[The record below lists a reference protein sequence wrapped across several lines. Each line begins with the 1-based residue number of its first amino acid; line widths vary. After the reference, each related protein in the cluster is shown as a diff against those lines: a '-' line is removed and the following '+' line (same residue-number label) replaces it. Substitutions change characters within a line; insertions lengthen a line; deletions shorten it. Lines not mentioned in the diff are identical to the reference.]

1 MLSTH
6 NLFSR
11 IPLNQIIDNYDKKK
25 FLNINKIKI
34 VETEINRIKKLPKNM
49 SNRNKLKTLKKR
61 KLSLQP
67 KHLREKKISNVI
79 GVDEGLISLPK
90 VSSTK
95 IWKINDEN
103 NNEIEKKNKFN
114 EKMLKTQF
122 GSITN
127 YLSEEES
134 NDKMEKFIEKKLEE
148 NEIKK
153 LNNWDLLHIKDMKN
167 VKHSQSFKF
176 IAKNLE
182 MPEIKWML
190 DIKNDP
196 KSINI
201 LSRNKKLKE
210 FFKGLEEEQN
220 AIFNLNMNINKKNY
234 LLDFN
239 DNDNKEDED
248 FEINREDKKSSVD
261 YYKDVMRD
269 KIKVEEFLRNDLAD
283 LSQEIYYKKN
293 MKKKLSIQINHII
306 NKINNI
312 DVEKKNYYETENE
325 KMKFLEENSNNLF
338 VDNNNSNKNFKKKK
352 TKQISHFNSSSNLI
366 FVNEKYKNIENNF
379 NEKISNKDKKFYNTR
394 EIQKIKK
401 KLTNY
406 LNSIKNKKIEL
417 NEELKKLQND
427 VKLIEEDIKK
437 IKVRISSRIIEQR
450 KYFFDILKKGIDV
463 RKEGL
468 SWVIIKLIELN
479 GFFEESKFPK
489 FLNNSQIDYL
499 LTISYKQYELNELL
513 KLFYVLKDKQ
523 NCLKNEYEK
532 HNRNET
538 KNVFE
543 NKKNNFSEEKNIHEN
558 NMSIPIKYYKKFENI
573 AQKYEK
579 VTNIRINEQKEEKYL
594 KKIVSDLQEKIKKK
608 YYYSKEKTN
617 FDEDEDDNEYD
628 KLLFLPG
635 SLAEFFSKN
644 KKFREYFDDIYFLN
658 SEIRKRQKEIKNLR
672 KDEIE
677 KFKKNNKGKISNL
690 NMIFSAL
697 FGNGI
702 NI

>member
-1 MLSTH
+1 MENNNNFKTFF
-6 NLFSR
+6 NR
-11 IPLNQIIDNYDKKK
+11 IPLNKIIDNYDKNK

-34 VETEINRIKKLPKNM
+34 IETEINKVKKLPKNM
-49 SNRNKLKTLKKR
+49 SNRNKIKTLKKR

-67 KHLREKKISNVI
+67 KHLREKKISNII

-90 VSSTK
+90 VLSTK
-95 IWKINDEN
+95 IWKK
-103 NNEIEKKNKFN
+103 NNENEMEKKNT
-114 EKMLKTQF
+114 EKILKNNF

-127 YLSEEES
+127 YLSED
-134 NDKMEKFIEKKLEE
+134 DKDNKELFKEKKIEE

-220 AIFNLNMNINKKNY
+220 AIFNMNMNINKKNY
-234 LLDFN
+234 LLDVYN
-239 DNDNKEDED
+239 DDNNEEDV
-248 FEINREDKKSSVD
+248 EINREDKKSSVD

-283 LSQEIYYKKN
+283 LSQQIFDKKN
-293 MKKKLSIQINHII
+293 MKKKLAININKII

-312 DVEKKNYYETENE
+312 EFEKKNYYENQNE
-325 KMKFLEENSNNLF
+325 KIKFFEENQNF
-338 VDNNNSNKNFKKKK
+338 YFDINNNNNKRKKNKN
-352 TKQISHFNSSSNLI
+352 NSSKNLI
-366 FVNEKYKNIENNF
+366 NEYKNNF
-379 NEKISNKDKKFYNTR
+379 NEKISNKEKKIYNKR
-394 EIQKIKK
+394 EIQKLK
-401 KLTNY
+401 TNFNNFLIS
-406 LNSIKNKKIEL
+406 LNTKKIEL
-417 NEELKKLQND
+417 NKELKSLQNN
-427 VKLIEEDIKK
+427 VKIIEEEIKK

-499 LTISYKQYELNELL
+499 LKISYKQYELNELL

-532 HNRNET
+532 HHKKEVNSNDL
-538 KNVFE
+538 NE
-543 NKKNNFSEEKNIHEN
+543 NKKDNFNEEN
-558 NMSIPIKYYKKFENI
+558 NENYSIPIKYYKKFENI

-594 KKIVSDLQEKIKKK
+594 KKIVCDLQEKIKKK
-608 YYYSKEKTN
+608 YYYSKEQIN
-617 FDEDEDDNEYD
+617 FDNKNNENDDENDEND

-644 KKFREYFDDIYFLN
+644 KKFRDYFDDIFYLN

-672 KDEIE
+672 KEEIE

-690 NMIFSAL
+690 NMIFLAL

>member
-1 MLSTH
+1 MENNNNFKTFF
-6 NLFSR
+6 NR
-11 IPLNQIIDNYDKKK
+11 IPLNKIIDNYDKNK

-34 VETEINRIKKLPKNM
+34 IETEINKVKKLPKNM
-49 SNRNKLKTLKKR
+49 SNRNKIKTLKKR

-67 KHLREKKISNVI
+67 KHLREKKISNII

-90 VSSTK
+90 VLSTK
-95 IWKINDEN
+95 IWKK
-103 NNEIEKKNKFN
+103 NNENEMEKKNT
-114 EKMLKTQF
+114 EKILKNNF

-127 YLSEEES
+127 YLSE
-134 NDKMEKFIEKKLEE
+134 DEKDNKELFKEKKIEE

-220 AIFNLNMNINKKNY
+220 AIFNMNMNINKKNY
-234 LLDFN
+234 LLDVYN
-239 DNDNKEDED
+239 DDNNEEDV
-248 FEINREDKKSSVD
+248 EINREDKKSSVD

-283 LSQEIYYKKN
+283 LSQQIYDKKN
-293 MKKKLSIQINHII
+293 MKKKLAININKII

-312 DVEKKNYYETENE
+312 EFEKKNYYENQNE
-325 KMKFLEENSNNLF
+325 KIKFFEENHNF
-338 VDNNNSNKNFKKKK
+338 YFDINNNNNKRKKNKN
-352 TKQISHFNSSSNLI
+352 NSSKNLI
-366 FVNEKYKNIENNF
+366 NEYKNNF
-379 NEKISNKDKKFYNTR
+379 NEKISNKEKKIYNKR
-394 EIQKIKK
+394 EIQKLKTNLNNF
-401 KLTNY
+401 LTS
-406 LNSIKNKKIEL
+406 LNTKKIEL
-417 NEELKKLQND
+417 NKELKSLQNN
-427 VKLIEEDIKK
+427 VKIIEEEIKK

-499 LTISYKQYELNELL
+499 LKISYKQYELNELL

-532 HNRNET
+532 HHKKEVNSNDL
-538 KNVFE
+538 NE
-543 NKKNNFSEEKNIHEN
+543 NKKDNFNEEN
-558 NMSIPIKYYKKFENI
+558 NENYSIPIKYYKKFENI

-594 KKIVSDLQEKIKKK
+594 KKIVCDLQEKIKKK
-608 YYYSKEKTN
+608 YYYSKEKIN
-617 FDEDEDDNEYD
+617 FDNENNENDDENDEND

-644 KKFREYFDDIYFLN
+644 KKFRDYFDDIFYLN

-672 KDEIE
+672 KEEIE

-690 NMIFSAL
+690 NMIFLAL

>member
-1 MLSTH
+1 MENNNYKTFMF
-6 NLFSR
+6 NR
-11 IPLNQIIDNYDKKK
+11 IPLNKIIDNYDKNK

-34 VETEINRIKKLPKNM
+34 IETEINRVKKLPKNM
-49 SNRNKLKTLKKR
+49 NNRNKIKTLKKR

-67 KHLREKKISNVI
+67 KHLREKKISNII

-90 VSSTK
+90 VLSTK
-95 IWKINDEN
+95 IWKK
-103 NNEIEKKNKFN
+103 NNENDKKNT
-114 EKMLKTQF
+114 EKILKNQF

-127 YLSEEES
+127 YLSED
-134 NDKMEKFIEKKLEE
+134 DKDNKEYFKEKKIEE

-234 LLDFN
+234 LLDVYN
-239 DNDNKEDED
+239 DDDNNNNEEDV
-248 FEINREDKKSSVD
+248 EINREDKKSSVD

-283 LSQEIYYKKN
+283 LSQQIYDKKN
-293 MKKKLSIQINHII
+293 MKKKLSFDINKII

-312 DVEKKNYYETENE
+312 EYEKKNYYENQNE
-325 KMKFLEENSNNLF
+325 KIKFLEENNF
-338 VDNNNSNKNFKKKK
+338 FYDVNNNNNNKKKK
-352 TKQISHFNSSSNLI
+352 NKNNSSKNLI
-366 FVNEKYKNIENNF
+366 INEKYKNIF
-379 NEKISNKDKKFYNTR
+379 NDKISNKDKKFYNKN
-394 EIQKIKK
+394 EIQKLKS
-401 KLTNY
+401 KLNNFLTSSNT
-406 LNSIKNKKIEL
+406 KKIEL
-417 NEELKKLQND
+417 NEELKLLQNN
-427 VKLIEEDIKK
+427 VKLIEEEIKK

-499 LTISYKQYELNELL
+499 LKISYKQYELNELL

-532 HNRNET
+532 HHKNEI
-538 KNVFE
+538 NELNE
-543 NKKNNFSEEKNIHEN
+543 NKKDNFNEEN
-558 NMSIPIKYYKKFENI
+558 NENYSIPIKYYKKFENI

-594 KKIVSDLQEKIKKK
+594 KKIVCDLQEKIKKK
-608 YYYSKEKTN
+608 YYYTKEKIDNNNN
-617 FDEDEDDNEYD
+617 FNNKNNENNNLNNENNENDDEND

-644 KKFREYFDDIYFLN
+644 KKFRDYFDDIFYLN

-672 KDEIE
+672 KEEIE

-690 NMIFSAL
+690 NMIFLAM

>member
-1 MLSTH
+1 MENNNNFKTFF
-6 NLFSR
+6 NR
-11 IPLNQIIDNYDKKK
+11 IPLNKIIDNYDKNK

-34 VETEINRIKKLPKNM
+34 IETEINKVKKLPKNM
-49 SNRNKLKTLKKR
+49 SNRNKIKTLKKR

-67 KHLREKKISNVI
+67 KHLREKKISNII

-90 VSSTK
+90 VLSTK
-95 IWKINDEN
+95 IWKK
-103 NNEIEKKNKFN
+103 NNENEMEKKNT
-114 EKMLKTQF
+114 EKILKNNF

-127 YLSEEES
+127 YLSED
-134 NDKMEKFIEKKLEE
+134 DKDNKELFKEKKIEE

-220 AIFNLNMNINKKNY
+220 AIFNMNMNINKKNY
-234 LLDFN
+234 LLDVYN
-239 DNDNKEDED
+239 DDNNEEDV
-248 FEINREDKKSSVD
+248 EINREDKKSSVD

-283 LSQEIYYKKN
+283 LSQQIYDKKN
-293 MKKKLSIQINHII
+293 MKKKLAININKII

-312 DVEKKNYYETENE
+312 EFEKKNYYENQNE
-325 KMKFLEENSNNLF
+325 KIKFFEGNQNF
-338 VDNNNSNKNFKKKK
+338 YFDINNNNNKKKK
-352 TKQISHFNSSSNLI
+352 NKNNSSKNLI
-366 FVNEKYKNIENNF
+366 NEKYKNNF
-379 NEKISNKDKKFYNTR
+379 NEKISNKEKKIYNKR
-394 EIQKIKK
+394 EIQKLKT
-401 KLTNY
+401 KLNNFLTS
-406 LNSIKNKKIEL
+406 LNTKKIEL
-417 NEELKKLQND
+417 NEELKSLQNN
-427 VKLIEEDIKK
+427 VKIIEEEIKK

-499 LTISYKQYELNELL
+499 LKISYKQYELNELL

-532 HNRNET
+532 HHKKEVNSNDL
-538 KNVFE
+538 NE
-543 NKKNNFSEEKNIHEN
+543 NKKDNFNEEN
-558 NMSIPIKYYKKFENI
+558 NENYSIPIKYYKKFENI

-594 KKIVSDLQEKIKKK
+594 KKIVCDLQEKIKKK
-608 YYYSKEKTN
+608 YYYSKEKIN
-617 FDEDEDDNEYD
+617 FDNENNENDENDEND

-644 KKFREYFDDIYFLN
+644 KKFRDYFDDIFYLN

-672 KDEIE
+672 KEEIE

-690 NMIFSAL
+690 NMIFLAL

>member
-1 MLSTH
+1 MENNNNFKTFF
-6 NLFSR
+6 NR
-11 IPLNQIIDNYDKKK
+11 IPLNKIIDNYDKNK

-34 VETEINRIKKLPKNM
+34 IETEINKVKKLPKNM
-49 SNRNKLKTLKKR
+49 SNRNKIKTLKKR

-67 KHLREKKISNVI
+67 KHLREKKISNII

-90 VSSTK
+90 VLSTK
-95 IWKINDEN
+95 IWKK
-103 NNEIEKKNKFN
+103 NNENEMEKKNT
-114 EKMLKTQF
+114 EKILKNNF

-127 YLSEEES
+127 YLSED
-134 NDKMEKFIEKKLEE
+134 DKDNKELFKEKKIEE

-220 AIFNLNMNINKKNY
+220 AIFNMNMNINKKNY
-234 LLDFN
+234 LLDVYN
-239 DNDNKEDED
+239 DDNNEEDV
-248 FEINREDKKSSVD
+248 EINREDKKSSVD

-283 LSQEIYYKKN
+283 LSQQIYDKKN
-293 MKKKLSIQINHII
+293 MKKKLAININKII

-312 DVEKKNYYETENE
+312 EFEKKNYYENQNE
-325 KMKFLEENSNNLF
+325 KIKYFKENQNF
-338 VDNNNSNKNFKKKK
+338 YFDINNNNNKRKKNKN
-352 TKQISHFNSSSNLI
+352 NSSKNLI
-366 FVNEKYKNIENNF
+366 NEYKNNF
-379 NEKISNKDKKFYNTR
+379 NEKISNKEKKIYNKR
-394 EIQKIKK
+394 EIQKLKTNLNNF
-401 KLTNY
+401 LTS
-406 LNSIKNKKIEL
+406 LNTKKIEL
-417 NEELKKLQND
+417 NKELKTLQNN
-427 VKLIEEDIKK
+427 VKIIEEEIKK

-499 LTISYKQYELNELL
+499 LKISYKQYELNELL

-532 HNRNET
+532 HHKKEVNSNDL
-538 KNVFE
+538 NE
-543 NKKNNFSEEKNIHEN
+543 NKKDNFNEEN
-558 NMSIPIKYYKKFENI
+558 NENYSIPIKYYKKFENI

-594 KKIVSDLQEKIKKK
+594 KKIVCDLQEKIKKK
-608 YYYSKEKTN
+608 YYYSKEKIN
-617 FDEDEDDNEYD
+617 FDNENNENDDENDEND

-644 KKFREYFDDIYFLN
+644 KKFRDYFDDIFYLN

-672 KDEIE
+672 KEEIE

-690 NMIFSAL
+690 NMIFLAL

>member
-1 MLSTH
+1 MENNNNFKTFF
-6 NLFSR
+6 NR
-11 IPLNQIIDNYDKKK
+11 IPLNKIIDNYDKNK

-34 VETEINRIKKLPKNM
+34 IETEINKVKKLPKNM
-49 SNRNKLKTLKKR
+49 SNRNKIKTLKKR

-67 KHLREKKISNVI
+67 KHLREKKISNII

-90 VSSTK
+90 VLSTK
-95 IWKINDEN
+95 IGKK
-103 NNEIEKKNKFN
+103 NNENEMEKKNT
-114 EKMLKTQF
+114 EKILKNNF

-127 YLSEEES
+127 YLSED
-134 NDKMEKFIEKKLEE
+134 DKDNKELFKEKKIEE

-220 AIFNLNMNINKKNY
+220 AIFNMNMNINKKNY
-234 LLDFN
+234 LLDVYN
-239 DNDNKEDED
+239 DDNNEEDV
-248 FEINREDKKSSVD
+248 EINREDKKSSVD

-283 LSQEIYYKKN
+283 LSQQIYDKKN
-293 MKKKLSIQINHII
+293 MKKKLAININKII

-312 DVEKKNYYETENE
+312 EFEKKNYYENQNE
-325 KMKFLEENSNNLF
+325 KIKYFEENQNF
-338 VDNNNSNKNFKKKK
+338 YFDINNNNNKRKKNKN
-352 TKQISHFNSSSNLI
+352 NSSKNLI
-366 FVNEKYKNIENNF
+366 NEYKNNF
-379 NEKISNKDKKFYNTR
+379 NEKISNKEKKIYNKR
-394 EIQKIKK
+394 EIQKLKTNLNNF
-401 KLTNY
+401 LTS
-406 LNSIKNKKIEL
+406 LNTKKIEL
-417 NEELKKLQND
+417 NKELKTLQNN
-427 VKLIEEDIKK
+427 VKIIEEEIKK

-499 LTISYKQYELNELL
+499 LKISYKQYELNELL

-532 HNRNET
+532 HHKKEVNSNDL
-538 KNVFE
+538 NE
-543 NKKNNFSEEKNIHEN
+543 NKKDNFNEEN
-558 NMSIPIKYYKKFENI
+558 NENYSIPIKYYKKFENI

-594 KKIVSDLQEKIKKK
+594 KKIVCDLQEKIKKK
-608 YYYSKEKTN
+608 YYYSKEKIN
-617 FDEDEDDNEYD
+617 FDNENNENDDENDEND

-644 KKFREYFDDIYFLN
+644 KKFRDYFDDIFYLN

-672 KDEIE
+672 KEEIE

-690 NMIFSAL
+690 NMIFLAL

>member
-1 MLSTH
+1 MENNNNFKTFF
-6 NLFSR
+6 NR
-11 IPLNQIIDNYDKKK
+11 IPLNKIIDNYDKNK

-34 VETEINRIKKLPKNM
+34 IETEINKVKKLPKNM
-49 SNRNKLKTLKKR
+49 SNRNKIKTLKKR

-67 KHLREKKISNVI
+67 KHLREKKISNII

-90 VSSTK
+90 VLSTK
-95 IWKINDEN
+95 IWKK
-103 NNEIEKKNKFN
+103 NNENEMEKKNT
-114 EKMLKTQF
+114 EKILKNNF

-127 YLSEEES
+127 YLSED
-134 NDKMEKFIEKKLEE
+134 DKDNKELFKEKKIEE

-220 AIFNLNMNINKKNY
+220 AIFNMNMNINKKNY
-234 LLDFN
+234 LLDVYN
-239 DNDNKEDED
+239 DDNNEEDV
-248 FEINREDKKSSVD
+248 EINREDKKSSVD

-283 LSQEIYYKKN
+283 LSQQIFDKKN
-293 MKKKLSIQINHII
+293 MKKKLAININKII

-312 DVEKKNYYETENE
+312 EFEKKNYYENQNE
-325 KMKFLEENSNNLF
+325 KIKYFEENQNF
-338 VDNNNSNKNFKKKK
+338 YFDINNNNNKRKKNKN
-352 TKQISHFNSSSNLI
+352 NSSKNLI
-366 FVNEKYKNIENNF
+366 NEKYKNNF
-379 NEKISNKDKKFYNTR
+379 NEKISNKEKKIYNKR
-394 EIQKIKK
+394 EIQKLK
-401 KLTNY
+401 TNFNNFLIS
-406 LNSIKNKKIEL
+406 LNTKKIEL
-417 NEELKKLQND
+417 NKELKSLQNN
-427 VKLIEEDIKK
+427 VKIIEEEIKK

-499 LTISYKQYELNELL
+499 LKISYKQYELNELL

-532 HNRNET
+532 HHKKEVNSNDL
-538 KNVFE
+538 NE
-543 NKKNNFSEEKNIHEN
+543 NKKDNFNEEN
-558 NMSIPIKYYKKFENI
+558 NENYSIPIKYYKKFENI

-594 KKIVSDLQEKIKKK
+594 KKIVCDLQEKIKKK
-608 YYYSKEKTN
+608 YYYSKEKIN
-617 FDEDEDDNEYD
+617 FDNENNENDDENDEND

-644 KKFREYFDDIYFLN
+644 KKFRDYFDDIFYLN

-672 KDEIE
+672 KEEIE

-690 NMIFSAL
+690 NMIFLAL

>member
-1 MLSTH
+1 MENNNNFKTFF
-6 NLFSR
+6 NR
-11 IPLNQIIDNYDKKK
+11 IPLNKIIDNYDKNK

-34 VETEINRIKKLPKNM
+34 IETEINKVKKLPKNM
-49 SNRNKLKTLKKR
+49 SNRNKIKTLKKR

-67 KHLREKKISNVI
+67 KHLREKKISNII

-90 VSSTK
+90 VLSTK
-95 IWKINDEN
+95 IWKK
-103 NNEIEKKNKFN
+103 NNENEMEKKNT
-114 EKMLKTQF
+114 EKILKNNF

-127 YLSEEES
+127 YLSED
-134 NDKMEKFIEKKLEE
+134 DKDNKELFKEKKIEE

-220 AIFNLNMNINKKNY
+220 AIFNMNMNINKKNY
-234 LLDFN
+234 LLDVYN
-239 DNDNKEDED
+239 DDNNEEDV
-248 FEINREDKKSSVD
+248 EINREDKKSSVD

-283 LSQEIYYKKN
+283 LSQQIYDKKN
-293 MKKKLSIQINHII
+293 MKKKLAININKII

-312 DVEKKNYYETENE
+312 EFEKKNYYENQNE
-325 KMKFLEENSNNLF
+325 KIKYFEENQNF
-338 VDNNNSNKNFKKKK
+338 YFDINK
-352 TKQISHFNSSSNLI
+352 
-366 FVNEKYKNIENNF
+366 NNF
-379 NEKISNKDKKFYNTR
+379 NEKISNKEKKIYNKR
-394 EIQKIKK
+394 EIQKLKTNLNNF
-401 KLTNY
+401 LTS
-406 LNSIKNKKIEL
+406 LNTKKIEL
-417 NEELKKLQND
+417 NKELKTLQNN
-427 VKLIEEDIKK
+427 VKIIEEEIKK

-499 LTISYKQYELNELL
+499 LKISYKQYELNELL

-532 HNRNET
+532 HHKKEVNSNDL
-538 KNVFE
+538 NE
-543 NKKNNFSEEKNIHEN
+543 NKKDNFNEEN
-558 NMSIPIKYYKKFENI
+558 NENYSIPIKYYKKFENI

-594 KKIVSDLQEKIKKK
+594 KKIVCDLQEKIKKK
-608 YYYSKEKTN
+608 YYYSKEKIN
-617 FDEDEDDNEYD
+617 FDNENNENDDENDEND

-644 KKFREYFDDIYFLN
+644 KKFRDYFDDIFYLN

-672 KDEIE
+672 KEEIE

-690 NMIFSAL
+690 NMIFLAL

>member
-1 MLSTH
+1 MENNNNFKTFF
-6 NLFSR
+6 NR
-11 IPLNQIIDNYDKKK
+11 IPLNKIIDNYDKNK

-34 VETEINRIKKLPKNM
+34 IETEINKVKKLPKNM
-49 SNRNKLKTLKKR
+49 SNRNKIKTLKKR

-67 KHLREKKISNVI
+67 KHLREKKISNII

-90 VSSTK
+90 VLSTK
-95 IWKINDEN
+95 IWKK
-103 NNEIEKKNKFN
+103 NNENEMEKKNT
-114 EKMLKTQF
+114 EKILKNNF

-127 YLSEEES
+127 YLSED
-134 NDKMEKFIEKKLEE
+134 DKDNKELFKEKKIEE

-220 AIFNLNMNINKKNY
+220 AIFNMNMNINKKNY
-234 LLDFN
+234 LLDVYN
-239 DNDNKEDED
+239 DDNNEEDV
-248 FEINREDKKSSVD
+248 EINREDKKSSVD

-283 LSQEIYYKKN
+283 LSQQIYDKKN
-293 MKKKLSIQINHII
+293 MKKKLAININKII

-312 DVEKKNYYETENE
+312 EFEKKNYCENQNE
-325 KMKFLEENSNNLF
+325 KIKFLEGNQNF
-338 VDNNNSNKNFKKKK
+338 YFDINNNNNKRKKNKN
-352 TKQISHFNSSSNLI
+352 NSSKNLI
-366 FVNEKYKNIENNF
+366 NEYKNNF
-379 NEKISNKDKKFYNTR
+379 NEKISNKEKKIYNKR
-394 EIQKIKK
+394 EIQKLKTNLNNF
-401 KLTNY
+401 LTS
-406 LNSIKNKKIEL
+406 LNTKKIEL
-417 NEELKKLQND
+417 NKELKTLQNN
-427 VKLIEEDIKK
+427 VKIIEEEIKK

-499 LTISYKQYELNELL
+499 LKISYKQYELNELL

-532 HNRNET
+532 HHKKEVNSNDL
-538 KNVFE
+538 NE
-543 NKKNNFSEEKNIHEN
+543 NKKDNFNEEN
-558 NMSIPIKYYKKFENI
+558 NENYSIPIKYYKKFENI

-594 KKIVSDLQEKIKKK
+594 KKIVCDLQEKIKKK
-608 YYYSKEKTN
+608 YYYSKEKIN
-617 FDEDEDDNEYD
+617 FDNENNENDDENDEND

-644 KKFREYFDDIYFLN
+644 KKFRDYFDDIFYLN

-672 KDEIE
+672 KEEIE

-690 NMIFSAL
+690 NMIFLAL

>member
-1 MLSTH
+1 MENNNNFKTFF
-6 NLFSR
+6 NR
-11 IPLNQIIDNYDKKK
+11 IPLNKIIDNYDKNK

-34 VETEINRIKKLPKNM
+34 IETEINKVKKLPKNM
-49 SNRNKLKTLKKR
+49 SNRNKIKTLKKR

-67 KHLREKKISNVI
+67 KHLREKKISNII

-90 VSSTK
+90 VLSTK
-95 IWKINDEN
+95 IWKK
-103 NNEIEKKNKFN
+103 NNENEMEKKNT
-114 EKMLKTQF
+114 EKILKNNF

-127 YLSEEES
+127 YLSED
-134 NDKMEKFIEKKLEE
+134 DKDNKELFKEKKIEE

-220 AIFNLNMNINKKNY
+220 AIFNMNMNINKKNY
-234 LLDFN
+234 LLDVYN
-239 DNDNKEDED
+239 DDNNEEDV
-248 FEINREDKKSSVD
+248 EINREDKKSSVD

-283 LSQEIYYKKN
+283 LSQQIYDKKN
-293 MKKKLSIQINHII
+293 MKKKLAININKII

-312 DVEKKNYYETENE
+312 EFEKKNYYENQNE
-325 KMKFLEENSNNLF
+325 KIKYFEENQNF
-338 VDNNNSNKNFKKKK
+338 YFDINNNNKRKKNKN
-352 TKQISHFNSSSNLI
+352 NSSKNLI
-366 FVNEKYKNIENNF
+366 NEYKNNF
-379 NEKISNKDKKFYNTR
+379 NEKISNKEKKIYNKR
-394 EIQKIKK
+394 EIQKLKTNLNNF
-401 KLTNY
+401 LTS
-406 LNSIKNKKIEL
+406 LNTKKIEL
-417 NEELKKLQND
+417 NKELKSLQNN
-427 VKLIEEDIKK
+427 VKIIEEEIKK

-499 LTISYKQYELNELL
+499 LKISYKQYELNELL

-532 HNRNET
+532 HHKKEVNSNDL
-538 KNVFE
+538 NE
-543 NKKNNFSEEKNIHEN
+543 NKKDNFNEEN
-558 NMSIPIKYYKKFENI
+558 NENYSIPIKYYKKFENI

-594 KKIVSDLQEKIKKK
+594 KKIVCDLQEKIKKK
-608 YYYSKEKTN
+608 YYYSKEKIN
-617 FDEDEDDNEYD
+617 FDNENNENDDENDEND

-644 KKFREYFDDIYFLN
+644 KKFRDYFDDIFYLN

-672 KDEIE
+672 KEEIE

-690 NMIFSAL
+690 NMIFLAL

>member
-1 MLSTH
+1 MENNNNFKTFF
-6 NLFSR
+6 NR
-11 IPLNQIIDNYDKKK
+11 IPLNKIIDNYDKNK

-34 VETEINRIKKLPKNM
+34 IETEINKVKKLPKNM
-49 SNRNKLKTLKKR
+49 SNRNKIKTLKKR

-67 KHLREKKISNVI
+67 KHLREKKISNII

-90 VSSTK
+90 VLSTK
-95 IWKINDEN
+95 IWKK
-103 NNEIEKKNKFN
+103 NNENEMEKKNT
-114 EKMLKTQF
+114 EKILKNNF

-127 YLSEEES
+127 YLSED
-134 NDKMEKFIEKKLEE
+134 DKDNKELFKEKKIEE

-220 AIFNLNMNINKKNY
+220 AIFNMNMNINKKNY
-234 LLDFN
+234 LLDVYN
-239 DNDNKEDED
+239 DDNNEEDV
-248 FEINREDKKSSVD
+248 EINREDKKSSVD

-283 LSQEIYYKKN
+283 LSQQIYDKKN
-293 MKKKLSIQINHII
+293 MKKKLAININKII

-312 DVEKKNYYETENE
+312 EFEKKNYYENQNE
-325 KMKFLEENSNNLF
+325 KIKFFEENHNF
-338 VDNNNSNKNFKKKK
+338 YFDINNNNNKRKKNKN
-352 TKQISHFNSSSNLI
+352 NSSKNLI
-366 FVNEKYKNIENNF
+366 NEYKNNF
-379 NEKISNKDKKFYNTR
+379 NEKISNKEKKIYNKR
-394 EIQKIKK
+394 EIQKLKTNLNNF
-401 KLTNY
+401 LTS
-406 LNSIKNKKIEL
+406 LNTKKIEL
-417 NEELKKLQND
+417 NKELKTLQNN
-427 VKLIEEDIKK
+427 VKIIEEEIKK

-499 LTISYKQYELNELL
+499 LKISYKQYELNELL

-532 HNRNET
+532 HHKKEVNSNDL
-538 KNVFE
+538 NE
-543 NKKNNFSEEKNIHEN
+543 NKKDNFNEEN
-558 NMSIPIKYYKKFENI
+558 NENYSIPIKYYKKFENI

-594 KKIVSDLQEKIKKK
+594 KKIVCDLQEKIKKK
-608 YYYSKEKTN
+608 YYYSKEKIN
-617 FDEDEDDNEYD
+617 FDNENNENDDENDEND

-644 KKFREYFDDIYFLN
+644 KKFRDYFDDIFYLN

-672 KDEIE
+672 KEEIE

-690 NMIFSAL
+690 NMIFLAL

>member
-1 MLSTH
+1 MENNNYKTFMF
-6 NLFSR
+6 NR
-11 IPLNQIIDNYDKKK
+11 IPLNKIIDNYDRNK

-34 VETEINRIKKLPKNM
+34 IETEINRVKKLPKNM
-49 SNRNKLKTLKKR
+49 NNRNKIKTLKKR

-67 KHLREKKISNVI
+67 KHLREKKISNII

-90 VSSTK
+90 VLSTK
-95 IWKINDEN
+95 IWKK
-103 NNEIEKKNKFN
+103 NNENEKKNT
-114 EKMLKTQF
+114 EKILKNQF
-122 GSITN
+122 SSITN
-127 YLSEEES
+127 YLSED
-134 NDKMEKFIEKKLEE
+134 DKDNKEYFKEKKLEE

-153 LNNWDLLHIKDMKN
+153 SNNWDLLHIKDMKN

-234 LLDFN
+234 LLDVYN
-239 DNDNKEDED
+239 DDDNNNNEEDV
-248 FEINREDKKSSVD
+248 EINREDKKSSVD

-283 LSQEIYYKKN
+283 LSQQIYDKKN
-293 MKKKLSIQINHII
+293 MKKKLSVDINKII

-312 DVEKKNYYETENE
+312 EYEKKNYYENQNE
-325 KMKFLEENSNNLF
+325 KIKFLEENNF
-338 VDNNNSNKNFKKKK
+338 FYDVNNNNKKKK
-352 TKQISHFNSSSNLI
+352 NKNNSSKNLI
-366 FVNEKYKNIENNF
+366 INEKYKNNF
-379 NEKISNKDKKFYNTR
+379 NDKISNKDKKFYNKN
-394 EIQKIKK
+394 EIQKLKS
-401 KLTNY
+401 KLNNFLTSSNT
-406 LNSIKNKKIEL
+406 KKIEL
-417 NEELKKLQND
+417 NEELKLLQNN
-427 VKLIEEDIKK
+427 VKLIEEEIKK

-499 LTISYKQYELNELL
+499 LKISYKQYELNELL

-532 HNRNET
+532 HHKKEVNSNDL
-538 KNVFE
+538 NE
-543 NKKNNFSEEKNIHEN
+543 NKKDNFNEEN
-558 NMSIPIKYYKKFENI
+558 NENYSIPIKYYKKFENI

-594 KKIVSDLQEKIKKK
+594 KKIVCDLQEKIKKK
-608 YYYSKEKTN
+608 YYYSKEKIN
-617 FDEDEDDNEYD
+617 FDNENNENDDENDEND

-644 KKFREYFDDIYFLN
+644 KKFRDYFDDIFYLN

-672 KDEIE
+672 KEEIE

-690 NMIFSAL
+690 NMIFLAM

>member
-1 MLSTH
+1 MENNNYKTFMF
-6 NLFSR
+6 NR
-11 IPLNQIIDNYDKKK
+11 IPLNKIIDNYDRNK

-34 VETEINRIKKLPKNM
+34 IETEINRVKKLPKNM
-49 SNRNKLKTLKKR
+49 NNRNKIMSLKKR

-67 KHLREKKISNVI
+67 KHLREKKISNII

-90 VSSTK
+90 VLSTK
-95 IWKINDEN
+95 IWKK
-103 NNEIEKKNKFN
+103 NNENDKKNT
-114 EKMLKTQF
+114 EKILKNQF

-127 YLSEEES
+127 YLSED
-134 NDKMEKFIEKKLEE
+134 DKDNKEYFKEKKIEE

-234 LLDFN
+234 LLDVYN
-239 DNDNKEDED
+239 DDDNNNNEEDV
-248 FEINREDKKSSVD
+248 EINREDKKSSVD

-283 LSQEIYYKKN
+283 LSQQIYDKKN
-293 MKKKLSIQINHII
+293 MKKKLSFDINKII

-312 DVEKKNYYETENE
+312 EYEKKNYYENQNE
-325 KMKFLEENSNNLF
+325 KIKFLEENNF
-338 VDNNNSNKNFKKKK
+338 FYDVNNNNKKKK
-352 TKQISHFNSSSNLI
+352 NKNNSSKNLI
-366 FVNEKYKNIENNF
+366 INEKYKNNF
-379 NEKISNKDKKFYNTR
+379 NDKISNKDKKFYNKN
-394 EIQKIKK
+394 EIQKLKS
-401 KLTNY
+401 KLNNFLTSSNT
-406 LNSIKNKKIEL
+406 KKIEL
-417 NEELKKLQND
+417 NEELKLLQNN
-427 VKLIEEDIKK
+427 VKLIEEEIKK

-489 FLNNSQIDYL
+489 FLNNNQIDYL
-499 LTISYKQYELNELL
+499 LKISYKQYELNELL

-532 HNRNET
+532 HHKNEI
-538 KNVFE
+538 NELNE
-543 NKKNNFSEEKNIHEN
+543 NKKDNFNEEN
-558 NMSIPIKYYKKFENI
+558 NENYSIPIKYYKKFENI

-594 KKIVSDLQEKIKKK
+594 KKIVCDLQEKIKKK
-608 YYYSKEKTN
+608 YYYTKEKIDN
-617 FDEDEDDNEYD
+617 FNNKNNNFNNENNENDDEND

-644 KKFREYFDDIYFLN
+644 KKFRDYFDDIFYLN

-672 KDEIE
+672 KEEIE
-677 KFKKNNKGKISNL
+677 KFKKIIKEKYQI
-690 NMIFSAL
+690 
-697 FGNGI
+697 
-702 NI
+702 

>member
-49 SNRNKLKTLKKR
+49 SNRNKLKILKKR

-95 IWKINDEN
+95 IWKKNDEN
-103 NNEIEKKNKFN
+103 NNEVEKKNKFN
-114 EKMLKTQF
+114 EKVLKTQF

-127 YLSEEES
+127 YLSDEE
-134 NDKMEKFIEKKLEE
+134 NMKEKFIEKKLEE

-153 LNNWDLLHIKDMKN
+153 LNNWDLLHIKDMRN

-201 LSRNKKLKE
+201 LSRNKKLKD

-234 LLDFN
+234 LLDVYN
-239 DNDNKEDED
+239 DDNNNEEENV
-248 FEINREDKKSSVD
+248 EINQEDKKSSVD

-283 LSQEIYYKKN
+283 LSQQIYDKKILKKN
-293 MKKKLSIQINHII
+293 LSIQINQII

-312 DVEKKNYYETENE
+312 DVEKKNYYENQNE
-325 KMKFLEENSNNLF
+325 KIKFLEENSNNLF
-338 VDNNNSNKNFKKKK
+338 VDKDNSNNSIKKKK
-352 TKQISHFNSSSNLI
+352 TKNISHYNSSSNLKI
-366 FVNEKYKNIENNF
+366 VNKKFKNIEINL
-379 NEKISNKDKKFYNTR
+379 NEKISNKDKKFYNKR

-406 LNSIKNKKIEL
+406 LNSIQNKKIEL
-417 NEELKKLQND
+417 NEELKKLQNN
-427 VKLIEEDIKK
+427 VKIIEEDIKK
-437 IKVRISSRIIEQR
+437 IKVKISSRIIEQR
-450 KYFFDILKKGIDV
+450 KYFFEILKKGIDV

-532 HNRNET
+532 HN
-538 KNVFE
+538 KNAFNE
-543 NKKNNFSEEKNIHEN
+543 NKKDNFSEEKNINHYEN
-558 NMSIPIKYYKKFENI
+558 YMSIPIKYYKKFENI

-644 KKFREYFDDIYFLN
+644 KKFRDYFDDIFYLN

-672 KDEIE
+672 KEEIE

-690 NMIFSAL
+690 NMIFLAM

>member
-1 MLSTH
+1 MENNNNFKTFF
-6 NLFSR
+6 NR
-11 IPLNQIIDNYDKKK
+11 IPLNKIIDNYDKNK

-34 VETEINRIKKLPKNM
+34 IETEINKVKKLPKNM
-49 SNRNKLKTLKKR
+49 SNRNKIKTLKKR

-67 KHLREKKISNVI
+67 KHLREKKISNII

-90 VSSTK
+90 VLSTK
-95 IWKINDEN
+95 IWKK
-103 NNEIEKKNKFN
+103 NNENEMEKKNT
-114 EKMLKTQF
+114 EKILKNNF

-127 YLSEEES
+127 YLSED
-134 NDKMEKFIEKKLEE
+134 DKDNKELFKEKKIEE

-220 AIFNLNMNINKKNY
+220 AIFNMNMNINKKNY
-234 LLDFN
+234 LLDVYN
-239 DNDNKEDED
+239 DDNNEEDV
-248 FEINREDKKSSVD
+248 EINREDKKSSVD

-283 LSQEIYYKKN
+283 LSQQIYDKKN
-293 MKKKLSIQINHII
+293 MKKKLAININKII

-312 DVEKKNYYETENE
+312 EFEKKNYYENQNE
-325 KMKFLEENSNNLF
+325 KIKFFEENQNF
-338 VDNNNSNKNFKKKK
+338 YFDINNNNNKRKKNKN
-352 TKQISHFNSSSNLI
+352 NSSKNLI
-366 FVNEKYKNIENNF
+366 NEYKNNF
-379 NEKISNKDKKFYNTR
+379 NEKISNKEKKIYNKR
-394 EIQKIKK
+394 EIQKLK
-401 KLTNY
+401 TNFNNFLIS
-406 LNSIKNKKIEL
+406 LNTKKIEL
-417 NEELKKLQND
+417 NKELKTLQNN
-427 VKLIEEDIKK
+427 VKIIEEEIKK

-499 LTISYKQYELNELL
+499 LKISYKQYELNELL

-532 HNRNET
+532 HHKKEVNSNDL
-538 KNVFE
+538 NE
-543 NKKNNFSEEKNIHEN
+543 NKKDNFNEEN
-558 NMSIPIKYYKKFENI
+558 NENYSIPIKYYKKFENI

-594 KKIVSDLQEKIKKK
+594 KKIVCDLQEKIKKK
-608 YYYSKEKTN
+608 YYYSKEQIN
-617 FDEDEDDNEYD
+617 FDNKNNENDDENDEND

-644 KKFREYFDDIYFLN
+644 KKFRDYFDDIFYLN

-672 KDEIE
+672 KEEIE

-690 NMIFSAL
+690 NMIFLAL

>member
-1 MLSTH
+1 MENNNNFKTFF
-6 NLFSR
+6 NR
-11 IPLNQIIDNYDKKK
+11 IPLNKIIDNYDKNK

-34 VETEINRIKKLPKNM
+34 IETEINKVKKLPKNM
-49 SNRNKLKTLKKR
+49 SNRNKIKTLKKR

-67 KHLREKKISNVI
+67 KHLREKKISNII

-90 VSSTK
+90 VLSTK
-95 IWKINDEN
+95 IWKK
-103 NNEIEKKNKFN
+103 NNENEMEKKNT
-114 EKMLKTQF
+114 EKILKNNF

-127 YLSEEES
+127 YLSED
-134 NDKMEKFIEKKLEE
+134 DKDNKELFKEKKIEE

-220 AIFNLNMNINKKNY
+220 AIFNMNMNINKKNY
-234 LLDFN
+234 LLDVYN
-239 DNDNKEDED
+239 DDNNEEDV
-248 FEINREDKKSSVD
+248 EINREDKKSSVD

-283 LSQEIYYKKN
+283 LSQQIYDKKN
-293 MKKKLSIQINHII
+293 MKKKLAININKII

-312 DVEKKNYYETENE
+312 EFEKKNYYENQNE
-325 KMKFLEENSNNLF
+325 KIKFLEGNQNF
-338 VDNNNSNKNFKKKK
+338 YFDINNNNNKRKKNKN
-352 TKQISHFNSSSNLI
+352 NSSKNLI
-366 FVNEKYKNIENNF
+366 NEYKNNF
-379 NEKISNKDKKFYNTR
+379 NEKISNKEKKIYNKR
-394 EIQKIKK
+394 EIQKLKT
-401 KLTNY
+401 KLNNFLTS
-406 LNSIKNKKIEL
+406 LNTKKIEL
-417 NEELKKLQND
+417 NEELKSLQNN
-427 VKLIEEDIKK
+427 VKIIEEEIKK

-499 LTISYKQYELNELL
+499 LKISYKQYELNELL

-532 HNRNET
+532 HHKKEVNSNDL
-538 KNVFE
+538 NE
-543 NKKNNFSEEKNIHEN
+543 NKKDNFNEEN
-558 NMSIPIKYYKKFENI
+558 NENYSIPIKYYKKFENI

-594 KKIVSDLQEKIKKK
+594 KKIVCDLQEKIKKK
-608 YYYSKEKTN
+608 YYYSKEKIN
-617 FDEDEDDNEYD
+617 FDNENNENDDENDEND

-644 KKFREYFDDIYFLN
+644 KKFRDYFDDIFYLN

-672 KDEIE
+672 KEEIE

-690 NMIFSAL
+690 NMIFLAL

>member
-1 MLSTH
+1 M
-6 NLFSR
+6 
-11 IPLNQIIDNYDKKK
+11 
-25 FLNINKIKI
+25 
-34 VETEINRIKKLPKNM
+34 
-49 SNRNKLKTLKKR
+49 
-61 KLSLQP
+61 
-67 KHLREKKISNVI
+67 
-79 GVDEGLISLPK
+79 
-90 VSSTK
+90 
-95 IWKINDEN
+95 
-103 NNEIEKKNKFN
+103 
-114 EKMLKTQF
+114 
-122 GSITN
+122 
-127 YLSEEES
+127 
-134 NDKMEKFIEKKLEE
+134 
-148 NEIKK
+148 
-153 LNNWDLLHIKDMKN
+153 
-167 VKHSQSFKF
+167 
-176 IAKNLE
+176 
-182 MPEIKWML
+182 
-190 DIKNDP
+190 
-196 KSINI
+196 
-201 LSRNKKLKE
+201 
-210 FFKGLEEEQN
+210 
-220 AIFNLNMNINKKNY
+220 
-234 LLDFN
+234 LDFN

-248 FEINREDKKSSVD
+248 IEINREDKKSSVD

-608 YYYSKEKTN
+608 YYYSKEKTH

-658 SEIRKRQKEIKNLR
+658 SEIRKRQ
-672 KDEIE
+672 
-677 KFKKNNKGKISNL
+677 
-690 NMIFSAL
+690 
-697 FGNGI
+697 
-702 NI
+702 